1 MDANTPTENASL
13 RQPNI
18 EPKRRPSGLR
28 RFARTL
34 MLIIIA
40 GLVFCIY
47 WFYFNKYGEGERTG
61 ILVKITRKGN
71 LFKTDEGEMWLSC
84 RQVTNP
90 EKFYF
95 SVGND
100 SLAKVLKALQDDCV
114 QLTYTQYRA
123 ALPWRGE
130 TKYIITAVSPIQKTQ

>member
-1 MDANTPTENASL
+1 MDANKTPNSSSI

-18 EPKRRPSGLR
+18 EPKQRRSGFK
-28 RFARTL
+28 RFSRTL
-34 MLIIIA
+34 VLIIVAILA
-40 GLVFCIY
+40 FCIY

-71 LFKTDEGEMWLSC
+71 VFKTEEGEMWLSC

-95 SVGND
+95 SVAND
-100 SLAKVLKALQDDCV
+100 SIAKVLKALQDDCV

-123 ALPWRGE
+123 ALPWRGD
-130 TKYIITAVSPIQKTQ
+130 TRYIITAVSAIQKAQ